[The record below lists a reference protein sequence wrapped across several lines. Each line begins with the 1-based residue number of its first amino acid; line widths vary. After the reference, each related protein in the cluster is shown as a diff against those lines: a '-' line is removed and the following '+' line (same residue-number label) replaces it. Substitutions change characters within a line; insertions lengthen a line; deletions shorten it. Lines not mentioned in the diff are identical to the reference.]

1 MCAQPR
7 GSSVS
12 MMKSS
17 RLRLELGATQ
27 AIPRLQMSPM
37 CIGVVVI
44 WVVVHVA
51 LAGLKLRFRDC
62 PAFRLMANAKYGLP
76 SLSSVNATNGVEA
89 SWPNPASKACC
100 GVHVLPLSSEYDTHS
115 V

>member
-7 GSSVS
+7 GSSVC

-62 PAFRLMANAKYGLP
+62 PAYRFQWQAGGYVVGFPFAGPGPAQPPGLALPNA
-76 SLSSVNATNGVEA
+76 SVGTISGVR
-89 SWPNPASKACC
+89 K
-100 GVHVLPLSSEYDTHS
+100 
-115 V
+115 